1 MAGGERATG
10 LLAMATVNWQWERLA
25 PFADGHAR
33 PARRTPRLGPP
44 QTEAADGP
52 GLSLVPVRCSPGAV
66 PVPSRCLP
74 RRHRRPPA
82 CHARCHLPS
91 PDAIRIVH
99 ALVIWITCITKHTLG
114 FDLICLLPYNLLLL
128 NAGVCCHE
136 CPLPLRPPSS
146 DTSPLALDSVSPTW
160 PFNNSSKFS
169 TFVPRTLETG
179 HQNTIASSL
188 LEP

>member
-33 PARRTPRLGPP
+33 PDGRPASDHPKRRPRTAPASP
-44 QTEAADGP
+44 WC
-52 GLSLVPVRCSPGAV
+52 LSGAL

-74 RRHRRPPA
+74 GAAIAGRRPATPG
-82 CHARCHLPS
+82 
-91 PDAIRIVH
+91 AICPHPMPLRIVH
-99 ALVIWITCITKHTLG
+99 ALVIWIACITKHTLG

-136 CPLPLRPPSS
+136 CPLPLHPPSS
-146 DTSPLALDSVSPTW
+146 DTSPMALDSVSPTW